1 MAPVKKSQLKGLRK
15 LLKTDYPVFMYRDDE
30 IVLPVLNKFIENN
43 RLLRYAISVNEF
55 EMAGLDVAKNI
66 AFYLLDESTQV
77 IGRNYLLDTH

>member
-1 MAPVKKSQLKGLRK
+1 
-15 LLKTDYPVFMYRDDE
+15 MYRDDE

-43 RLLRYAISVNEF
+43 RLLCYAIPVNEF

-77 IGRNYLLDTH
+77 IGRNYLSDTH